1 LSENVTCSLAYISG
15 RITCWETIL
24 DHINEFGFAH
34 VLTHT
39 PVRTGLRI
47 PLLPSTGAS
56 SESSS
61 GKTII
66 SNIDTSIT
74 LLIKAHRQSLHL
86 IAAFVERFGKPATY
100 AGGADRNQDCVALH
114 LYDLSPLSE

>member
-1 LSENVTCSLAYISG
+1 MQTWYYSSRLN
-15 RITCWETIL
+15 
-24 DHINEFGFAH
+24 
-34 VLTHT
+34 
-39 PVRTGLRI
+39 
-47 PLLPSTGAS
+47 LPGAS

-66 SNIDTSIT
+66 SNAISIT
-74 LLIKAHRQSLHL
+74 LLIKLHRKSLHL